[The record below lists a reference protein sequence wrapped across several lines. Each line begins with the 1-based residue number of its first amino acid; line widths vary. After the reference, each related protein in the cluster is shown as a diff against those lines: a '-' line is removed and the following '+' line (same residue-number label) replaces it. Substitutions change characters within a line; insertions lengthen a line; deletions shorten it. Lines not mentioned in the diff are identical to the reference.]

1 MDKIKKLTKFKQVQP
16 KGTSPK
22 TITKLSKS
30 WTGLQAHPGGHEF
43 NSQNHRRKSHKGE
56 NLDSNTRKQI
66 IHILECFIGLSR
78 DTY

>member
-1 MDKIKKLTKFKQVQP
+1 MDKIRKLTKFKQVQP

-30 WTGLQAHPGGHEF
+30 WTGLQAHPGGRDF

-56 NLDSNTRKQI
+56 NLNSNTRKQI

>member
-43 NSQNHRRKSHKGE
+43 NSQNHRRKVTKERILTAIQE
-56 NLDSNTRKQI
+56 NKL
-66 IHILECFIGLSR
+66 FI
-78 DTY
+78 Y